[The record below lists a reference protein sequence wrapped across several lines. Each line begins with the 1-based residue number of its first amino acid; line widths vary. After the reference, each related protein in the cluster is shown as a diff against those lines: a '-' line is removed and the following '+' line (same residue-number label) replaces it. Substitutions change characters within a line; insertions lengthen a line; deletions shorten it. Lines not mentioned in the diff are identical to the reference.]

1 MRQIKHGNKVAEQ
14 AEFPRG
20 RSVDAQRRIGSCCEM
35 RFEVCIAFRVQHKMK
50 IRGGLAQL
58 VERLPCKQE
67 VSGSTPLISTTYGS
81 LAQSVRALAR

>member
-1 MRQIKHGNKVAEQ
+1 
-14 AEFPRG
+14 
-20 RSVDAQRRIGSCCEM
+20 M
-35 RFEVCIAFRVQHKMK
+35 RFEVCIAFRVQDKMK

-81 LAQSVRALAR
+81 LAQSVRALA

>member
-1 MRQIKHGNKVAEQ
+1 MATKLLSKLNSHEEGQQTHSVASE
-14 AEFPRG
+14 A
-20 RSVDAQRRIGSCCEM
+20 VVKM
-35 RFEVCIAFRVQHKMK
+35 RFEVCIAFRVQDKMK

-81 LAQSVRALAR
+81 LAQSVRALA